1 MTKNTSSKRE
11 LFRQEPLD
19 VEGGAIPLTLWKT
32 SLHVADDHIQ
42 DTFTLEVDGVEWF
55 KTHSMMHAAVLFE
68 LMHDHLTEYMHYEVT
83 A

>member
-1 MTKNTSSKRE
+1 MTKTTTSKRE

-32 SLHVADDHIQ
+32 SLNVTDEPIQ
-42 DTFTLEVDGVEWF
+42 DSYILEVDGVEWF
-55 KTHSMMHAAVLFE
+55 KTSSMMHAAVLFE
-68 LMHDHLTEYMHYEVT
+68 LMHDHLTEYMHYELN